1 MKIQFFKRRALAIC
15 IDFIIVLFIAS
26 ICIIPILVLVCG
38 SLGIQEYTQSVIFAS
53 ICMLMLS
60 LKDVVFKGASIG
72 KYLLKIRVICIDTY
86 EPPTRKKL
94 ILRGLIVAPLYAVN
108 ITFMIFT
115 GQLLADRIFKTT
127 VDKRPPR
134 R

>member
-1 MKIQFFKRRALAIC
+1 MSVPFLKRRVVAIC

-26 ICIIPILVLVCG
+26 ICIIPILVAVCG
-38 SLGIQEYTQSVIFAS
+38 SLGIQENTQSVIFAS

-60 LKDVVFKGASIG
+60 LKDMVFKGASIG
-72 KYLLKIRVICIDTY
+72 KYLLKIRVICKDTY

-94 ILRGLIVAPLYAVN
+94 VLRGLIVAPLYAVN
-108 ITFMIFT
+108 IFFMVFT